1 MTSRPKTFSEFCDG
15 LRIVERPKGGIKLI
29 CMRNQSVLL
38 ETKVKP
44 WNTTATRKT
53 FLANLYIKEILL
65 RVNMSKKVRRPE
77 GFELLGAR
85 CLYGEQV
92 VTICAWK
99 EVVNPETGEIVKQL
113 TLAGRWHT
121 DTPFKALISEVQI

>member
-38 ETKVKP
+38 ETKLKP

-65 RVNMSKKVRRPE
+65 RVNMSKKIRRPE

-99 EVVNPETGEIVKQL
+99 EMADPETGEIKKQF

-121 DTPFKALISEVQI
+121 DTPFKAFETQIQF